1 MQGFQHMTENSPH
14 FRSIHQRRL
23 IDLATERE
31 EMRIDLGAH
40 QNKSGRR
47 FLEKIPSS
55 RLEIA
60 GNLWSIESRHTMGN
74 IMTLHS

>member
-1 MQGFQHMTENSPH
+1 
-14 FRSIHQRRL
+14 
-23 IDLATERE
+23 
-31 EMRIDLGAH
+31 MRIDLGAH